1 MENAYTRDNYAND
14 NKNEKILSLYEK
26 GKNNKNENF

>member
-1 MENAYTRDNYAND
+1 MESAYTSDNYTND